1 MYIQFNTST
10 ERLMHVY
17 TSDDGT
23 KWMCVPLDANG
34 EEDWSKSYEV
44 EDRSLIPSNAYFH
57 GE

>member
-1 MYIQFNTST
+1 
-10 ERLMHVY
+10 MHVY